1 MKLLYLA
8 AFRAVM
14 LTGTVSA
21 AAEVLGRSQ
30 PAVSRLLDKLEAELG
45 AKLFERRRGLVV
57 PTRTAQLLLDE
68 VERAYVSLESLKTFA
83 SRVAEG
89 ESSRISAAVLPA
101 LGLNFIPATLAAF
114 AREWPKTRVLLNVQM
129 SVQVEE
135 WAAAQQVDFGLA
147 EMPFKRSGFRT
158 EIFSDQPYLLAV
170 PRDHPLAQRSQV
182 GPSDVRGVPF
192 IVGSS
197 FTAMGQLL
205 AQAFRTCG
213 VPLEA
218 QYEAPLSM
226 TVYELVK
233 QGVGIGL
240 VDPYTALKQLDSRVQ
255 LVRFVPTIPFNVA
268 LLRPESRPANPAADA
283 LLDFLASERD
293 RLMSGFPGGARY
305 A

>member
-57 PTRTAQLLLDE
+57 PTSTAQLLLDE

-83 SRVAEG
+83 SRAAEG
-89 ESSRISAAVLPA
+89 ESSRVSAAVLPA
-101 LGLNFIPATLAAF
+101 LGLNFIPATVATF
-114 AREWPKTRVLLNVQM
+114 ARDWPRTRVLLNVQP

-135 WAAAQQVDFGLA
+135 WAASQQIDFGVA
-147 EMPFKRSGFRT
+147 EMPVKRSGFRT
-158 EIFSDQPYLLAV
+158 EIFSDRPYLLAV
-170 PRDHPLAQRSQV
+170 PRDHPLAERDQV
-182 GPSDVRGVPF
+182 GPSDLRGEPF

-205 AQAFRTCG
+205 PQAFRTSG

-218 QYEAPLSM
+218 RYEAPLSM
-226 TVYELVK
+226 VVYELVK

-240 VDPYTALKQLDSRVQ
+240 VDPYTALMQRDERLR
-255 LVRFVPTIPFNVA
+255 LLRFVPTIPFNVA

-283 LLDFLASERD
+283 LLDLMASERD
-293 RLMSGFPGGARY
+293 RLMARFPD
-305 A
+305 